1 MAAEAVA
8 RLRFVRMAPRKT
20 RVVVDLIRGCPVN
33 EALARLRFTPRIGAR
48 VVEKVLQSA
57 VANAQQGGKD
67 LGDADAL
74 RVSRA
79 FVDNGPI
86 LKRFQP
92 RAQGRAF
99 SIHKRM
105 SHITVAV
112 TPLEVKPKKSRAQ
125 LPGTQTTK
133 PPEKPKA
140 APAPIGPKK
149 RKAFSL
155 RPARSKAGER
165 GSS

>member
-20 RVVVDLIRGCPVN
+20 RVLVDLIRGRTVPD
-33 EALARLRFTPRIGAR
+33 ALATLKFTPRAAAR
-48 VVEKVLQSA
+48 VVEKVLLSA

-67 LGDADAL
+67 LGDAEAL

-79 FVDNGPI
+79 VVDNGPTI
-86 LKRFQP
+86 KRFQP

-112 TPLEVKPKKSRAQ
+112 TPIEVKLKKPTPRA
-125 LPGTQTTK
+125 TTKTK
-133 PPEKPKA
+133 PPVKTETPVAQKKPERKPRA
-140 APAPIGPKK
+140 KAPIAKK
-149 RKAFSL
+149 
-155 RPARSKAGER
+155 PAKEKK
-165 GSS
+165 